1 MFSPSKRI
9 ALVLAVAILSTLVIP
24 LLVTAGTITSEAP
37 PAEQPAAV
45 ASGLYQVRCWQ
56 YGRLLF
62 EERDVQLPIDVAA
75 GVKLRGS
82 DRNKLPVYVADTG
95 NATCLIRGGTARR

>member
-1 MFSPSKRI
+1 MFSPSKRLAI
-9 ALVLAVAILSTLVIP
+9 VLAVAIACTLLVP
-24 LLVTAGTITSEAP
+24 LLVTAGTVEADPAP
-37 PAEQPAAV
+37 PPERTV
-45 ASGLYQVRCWQ
+45 ATGLYQVRCWQ

-62 EERDVQLPIDVAA
+62 EERDVQLPSDVAA

>member
-1 MFSPSKRI
+1 MSSPSRRI
-9 ALVLAVAILSTLVIP
+9 AIVLLVAILSTLVLP
-24 LLVTAGTITSEAP
+24 LLVSAGTVEGVAP
-37 PAEQPAAV
+37 PPVRPAPR

-62 EERDVQLPIDVAA
+62 EERDVQLPSDIAA

-82 DRNKLPVYVADTG
+82 DRNRLLVYVADTG
-95 NATCLIRGGTARR
+95 NATCLIRGTPARP